1 MNPYGNIFV
10 VFAAGFLFVL
20 FMMVLVR
27 IVAPHRPNPEK
38 NTTYECG
45 EKPVGSGWLNF
56 NARFYLIGILF
67 IIFDVEM
74 VLVFPVAVNFRDYLV
89 SGRGAIVF
97 IETFLFITILFLGL
111 VYAWKK
117 GHLEWLRGV
126 RKQLMVE
133 GTVTTLKDWLA
144 EQDHANERR
153 KDA

>member
-1 MNPYGNIFV
+1 M
-10 VFAAGFLFVL
+10 AGFLFVL
-20 FMMVLVR
+20 LIMALVR

-38 NTTYECG
+38 NSTYECG

-74 VLVFPVAVNFRDYLV
+74 VLVFPVVVNFRDYLV

-117 GHLEWLRGV
+117 GYLEWLRGV